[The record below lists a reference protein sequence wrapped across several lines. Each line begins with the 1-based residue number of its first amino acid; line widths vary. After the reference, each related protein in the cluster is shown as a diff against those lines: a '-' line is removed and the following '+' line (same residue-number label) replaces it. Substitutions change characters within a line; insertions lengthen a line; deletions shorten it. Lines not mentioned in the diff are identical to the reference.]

1 MNYHILFSALCIF
14 SASSLFASEWTPLFN
29 GKDLAGWTP
38 NGDVAVKIVDGV
50 LSGTQKTPKGG
61 NIISDTKYDDFE
73 LRFSYKVDWPANSG
87 IWFRFNGRRG
97 YQFDILKH
105 PKSLSGGLFCPGK
118 LFITA
123 NMDKSLEKQDD
134 WNEGRVL
141 ADGSTLK
148 LWLNGHLVGEA
159 EDTQHTKGS
168 IAIQVH
174 GGKNFKNMAIHI
186 RSIEIRPI

>member
-1 MNYHILFSALCIF
+1 MKRYSITLLLALFA
-14 SASSLFASEWTPLFN
+14 ASSLLASEWTPLFN
-29 GKDLAGWTP
+29 GKDLTGWTLS
-38 NGDVAVKIVDGV
+38 GDADAKIVDGV
-50 LSGTQKTPKGG
+50 LTGIQKTPKGG
-61 NIISDTKYDDFE
+61 NIISDTEYGNFE

-87 IWFRFNGRRG
+87 VWFRFNGKGG

-105 PKSLSGGLFCPGK
+105 PKSLSGGLYCPGK

-123 NMDKSLEKQDD
+123 NMDKTLEKQDD

-148 LWLNGHLVGEA
+148 LWLNGQLVGEA
-159 EDTQHTKGS
+159 EDTKHTKGS

-174 GGKNFKNMAIHI
+174 GGEQYKGMAIHI
-186 RSIEIRPI
+186 RSIEIRPL

>member
-1 MNYHILFSALCIF
+1 MNYHILFSALFIF

-29 GKDLAGWTP
+29 GKDLTGWTP
-38 NGDVAVKIVDGV
+38 NGDVAVEIVDGV
-50 LSGTQKTPKGG
+50 LSGTQKTLKGG
-61 NIISDTKYDDFE
+61 NIISDTKYDNFE

-87 IWFRFNGRRG
+87 VWFRFNGRRG

-159 EDTQHTKGS
+159 EDTQHTKGC

-174 GGKNFKNMAIHI
+174 GGEKFKNMAIHI